1 MGGCEWHHIRTEE
14 RNGVG
19 FLRQVKSG
27 LGPRYMALRARD
39 RRSLVIRGGSEA
51 TARSDS
57 LTRVYE
63 NLVLTYLA
71 SLLYLYPYGI
81 SLGPAASIRVTDVL
95 GLLCVLLGGAA
106 LLLRKGVRI
115 DPVFLAVMG
124 PFVFLELATPVIG
137 AVGYRQPLAA
147 VSSLR
152 IAILW
157 IPMIL
162 LTMLAAQKTEPR
174 VERKMRLLLATT
186 LCLNVSY
193 ALVQIAVDLGYLP
206 DWLAFTRFLEPWAV
220 DRQFEVI
227 EGLRPA
233 GFFVKTTALSVFGIV
248 CLCFFYA
255 SYAANRMQAD
265 LHLALLSLFLVV
277 LTTSRAGY
285 AAAALILGIGWLSLT
300 GRKKVIVLLAL
311 GLAGSA
317 VLLAIDATMGIER
330 MFHRFQRLAESGL
343 LADVSFGQRVTD
355 IWPAA
360 LAAASDYPMGTLIS
374 APRIAALIDSGYL
387 NYYLQGKWVF
397 IASITFMLVCQW
409 LIGLRFLRDPLARG
423 GALMILF
430 LASYLTVGMI
440 VTNPLRSPVLIFFAT
455 FAFWKLKTE
464 RAGLRLILSRGPTL

>member
-1 MGGCEWHHIRTEE
+1 
-14 RNGVG
+14 
-19 FLRQVKSG
+19 
-27 LGPRYMALRARD
+27 MALSARD
-39 RRSLVIRGGSEA
+39 GHSLVIRGGFETA
-51 TARSDS
+51 ARSHS
-57 LTRVYE
+57 LTRAYE
-63 NLVLTYLA
+63 QLFLIYLA

-81 SLGPAASIRVTDVL
+81 ALGPVASIRVTDVL
-95 GLLCVLLGGAA
+95 GLLCVLLGGVAI
-106 LLLRKGVRI
+106 LLRKAVRI
-115 DPVFLAVMG
+115 DPVFLVVMG

-147 VSSLR
+147 VSTLR

-157 IPMIL
+157 FPIVF
-162 LTMLAAQKTEPR
+162 LTMLAAQKMEPR
-174 VERKMRLLLATT
+174 VERKLRVLLATT
-186 LCLNVSY
+186 LCLNVAY
-193 ALVQIAVDLGYLP
+193 ALVQIAVDLGYVP
-206 DWLAFTRFLEPWAV
+206 GWLAFTSFLEPWAV
-220 DRQFEVI
+220 DRQFTVI
-227 EGLRPA
+227 EGLRPS

-255 SYAANRMQAD
+255 SYAANRKQAD

-285 AAAALILGIGWLSLT
+285 AAAAMILAIGWLSLT
-300 GRKKVIVLLAL
+300 GRNKIIVLLAL
-311 GLAGSA
+311 GLAGSV

-343 LADVSFGQRVTD
+343 LADVSFGQRVSD

-387 NYYLQGKWVF
+387 AYYLQGKWVF
-397 IASITFMLVCQW
+397 IASIAFMLVGQW
-409 LIGLRFLRDPLARG
+409 LIGLRFLRDSLLRG

-430 LASYLTVGMI
+430 LASYVTVGMI

-464 RAGLRLILSRGPTL
+464 RAGVRLILSREPAL